1 MLGRSSAS
9 SPTPRPRSLAPAP
22 RCRIPVETQARK
34 RATSSTITA
43 TAMYPWG
50 DPMLSLAPP
59 CSPLYYLAA
68 LSHTES
74 RVQEH
79 GPRTTCTCSSLE
91 AACGAT
97 AACADEEASRR
108 LRMSRRPEACRR
120 LRSRQPAGGFARG
133 SLRRHRSVR
142 RGAASIEAARGQLA
156 WLEAAFWKPIRNE
169 VGV

>member
-1 MLGRSSAS
+1 MLCTEAAWAGGFAPRQPAGGFGH
-9 SPTPRPRSLAPAP
+9 RPRQPSGGFALRTEAAYRLQHLRRTSLFAVNYTIFTHGVTLCSPLRHPA
-22 RCRIPVETQARK
+22 R
-34 RATSSTITA
+34 
-43 TAMYPWG
+43 
-50 DPMLSLAPP
+50 
-59 CSPLYYLAA
+59 PLYYLSA

-120 LRSRQPAGGFARG
+120 LHSRQPAAPPQRAPRSRKHRG
-133 SLRRHRSVR
+133 RLV
-142 RGAASIEAARGQLA
+142 L
-156 WLEAAFWKPIRNE
+156 
-169 VGV
+169 